1 MCLSVCVCVFSCIV
15 SCFTRWLGHANLS
28 LNTKLAGH
36 AGSFILGEK
45 NQKKQRRINKQK
57 ATRSIYCEEQIL
69 TAGPL

>member
-45 NQKKQRRINKQK
+45 KTKK
-57 ATRSIYCEEQIL
+57 TEEDK
-69 TAGPL
+69 